1 MLMDI
6 KVSKSQFAKMI
17 QLRVFLGEI
26 FGKLDKLVLL
36 DIAVPQRWFT

>member
-17 QLRVFLGEI
+17 QLRVFLGGI
-26 FGKLDKLVLL
+26 FGKLDK
-36 DIAVPQRWFT
+36 